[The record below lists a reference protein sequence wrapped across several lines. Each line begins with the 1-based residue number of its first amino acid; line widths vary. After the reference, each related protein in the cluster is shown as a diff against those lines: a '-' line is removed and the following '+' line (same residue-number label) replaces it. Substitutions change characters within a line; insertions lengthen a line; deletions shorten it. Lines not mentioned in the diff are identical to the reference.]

1 MQMSSKL
8 SESDMLAK
16 HWCMRCRDQR

>member
-16 HWCMRCRDQR
+16 HWCMQCRDQR